1 MAPAAGLQASV
12 GEVEWPI
19 VPLAGLTSV
28 GPATSGAE
36 KLAYSVSW
44 IALGLALLWLGISR
58 RGGGSGHRA
67 LRQAGLAVMLLA
79 VLKVFLL
86 DLGQLAG
93 LDRVLSLLGLGAS
106 LLALAALYQ
115 RVLGRAD

>member
-1 MAPAAGLQASV
+1 M
-12 GEVEWPI
+12 
-19 VPLAGLTSV
+19 
-28 GPATSGAE
+28 
-36 KLAYSVSW
+36 SW